1 MAVLNVIS
9 GNLTAYIS
17 EHLPQ
22 FLVAS
27 NITLSPII
35 MKETGQDLIKKI
47 LYLIISRLTEII
59 FWFHQTETLKNLIKL
74 SLKNVSLCLT
84 LIYLQKIFLKIN

>member
-27 NITLSPII
+27 NIILSPII
-35 MKETGQDLIKKI
+35 MKETGQDLVKKI
-47 LYLIISRLTEII
+47 LYLIISRLAEII

-84 LIYLQKIFLKIN
+84 LIYL

>member
-27 NITLSPII
+27 NIILSPII
-35 MKETGQDLIKKI
+35 MKETGQDLVKKI

-84 LIYLQKIFLKIN
+84 LIYL

>member
-84 LIYLQKIFLKIN
+84 LIYL

>member
-35 MKETGQDLIKKI
+35 MKETGQDLIKKN

-84 LIYLQKIFLKIN
+84 LIYL